1 VSGGEFSA
9 PARAAIYEA
18 GGGRCIGC
26 GSAQVTAQHRHARGM
41 GGTSNVEVSKAVNGI
56 PLCGSGTTGCHGWAE
71 LHPLMAELLGWRLM
85 NGRTSYLEP
94 WWSRDGWHR
103 WWLDADGVPLV
114 KYVDPHE
121 LDRPVER
128 GLAIA
133 ALQEDVARRA
143 VT

>member
-1 VSGGEFSA
+1 MSGEFSTA
-9 PARAAIYEA
+9 ARAAIYEA

-41 GGTSNVEVSKAVNGI
+41 GGSRRSDVAQAVNGL

-71 LHPLMAELLGWRLM
+71 SHPLMAELLGWRL
-85 NGRTSYLEP
+85 NRGQSTLEP
-94 WWSRDGWHR
+94 WWSREGWRR
-103 WWLDADGVPLV
+103 WWADGDDIPFV

-128 GLAIA
+128 ALAITG
-133 ALQEDVARRA
+133 LREDIARRA
-143 VT
+143 VP